1 MRLKRIKLAGF
12 KSFVDATSIPFP
24 GEMTAIVGPNGCGK
38 SNVIDAVRWVL
49 GESSA
54 KNLRGDAMT
63 DVIFNGSSARKPV
76 SQCSVE
82 LVFDNTS
89 NRLQGEFAKYNE
101 LAVKRIVTRDA
112 QSTYLLNGTKCRRR
126 DVTDIFLGTGLGPRS
141 YAIIEQGMISR
152 LIESKPQELRVF
164 IEEAAGIS
172 KYKERRRETENRI
185 RHTRENLER
194 LADVRSE
201 LGTQLDKLQR
211 QAAAA
216 RRYKELK
223 TKERHLKSELAAI
236 RWLAHSEK
244 VTALQHQIDEGEVQ
258 VEALIAQQRG
268 DERTLIEQR
277 QQQFESKQRLD
288 ELQQQLFDVST
299 EIARLEQNQKYV
311 TERTAQVEQEIK
323 GLAAQGEQVEQQL
336 QDAQAALEEAL
347 AAREQLA
354 PEIAICQEQLQ
365 EAGQQREDAEHA
377 LTDFARQ
384 FRQQEQDYMQ
394 LKSQSQSCHSQIQST
409 MSMQLRTQQR
419 LSEIDSE
426 LAQEGSDQLHAQLAT
441 LQEQLLIA
449 EQQLDEVQD
458 SFSQRK
464 DELAQQ
470 NAIRQQYQQAE
481 NEAQQYL
488 QRLSAE
494 HAALEALQQAETSD
508 IDESLQDLSQLW
520 QLLEIQQG
528 YAGYFDI
535 AITQLQN
542 AYVVSHE
549 QAITAQWRELQGL
562 HVSLSAQWT
571 TDKKPG
577 SLASVCNNASVPNI
591 LNTIYFAE
599 DEKQLASLRA
609 TLQPGESIVTSE
621 GVQYTIDTIQFGV
634 AQKQG
639 KAVRAAKIV
648 ALAEQIVDAD
658 ERFNQAK
665 LTLEQVDNSIAQLQQ
680 LLNDADQQKQHTQ
693 QAHYQLQN
701 KVGML
706 ELQMEQSEARRH
718 KLLTDQQEQQALLG
732 KEQTQLEELSARVE
746 SIEEQLLEFESQQ
759 LRYEEK
765 REAFER
771 ALATTRASVEGLT
784 QQKHQHDLT
793 MQQLQGQV
801 GTLQQRQESH
811 SGLFN
816 DLNLRLAKLN
826 AELEE
831 LRSPQSDSAGN
842 VAKLLA
848 KREEISQ
855 SRDQQAN
862 TLAEV
867 ERVINDAQKDSKGLT
882 ERLQQRRSQLE
893 SLKLEA
899 QGYQVRATA
908 VLEQLE
914 EADQN
919 LKTTLEGLPEEADDK
934 TWQQELEKTTNSI
947 TRLGAV
953 NLAAVDEFEVQS
965 ERKQHLDAQYDDL
978 NAALET
984 LEEAIRKIDK
994 ETKTRF
1000 RHTFDQVNG
1009 DLKQLFPKVFGGG
1022 SAYLDLTDDDLL
1034 ETGVT
1039 IMARPPGKK
1048 NSTIHLLSGG
1058 EKALTAL
1065 SLVFAIFRL
1074 NPAPFC
1080 LLDEVDAPLD
1090 DANVERFCR
1099 LVSEMSQTVQFIYIT
1114 HNKIAMEMAEHLTG
1128 VTMAEPGVSR
1138 MVAVDVEE
1146 AVAIANS

>member
-223 TKERHLKSELAAI
+223 AKERRLKAELAAI

-258 VEALIAQQRG
+258 VEALVSQQRG
-268 DERTLIEQR
+268 DERKLIEQR

-311 TERTAQVEQEIK
+311 TERTAQVEQESK
-323 GLAAQGEQVEQQL
+323 ALATQREHVEQQV
-336 QDAQAALEEAL
+336 QDASAALEEAL
-347 AAREQLA
+347 AAREALA
-354 PEIAICQEQLQ
+354 PELAICQEQLL
-365 EAGQQREDAEHA
+365 EASQQREDAELA

-419 LSEIDSE
+419 LSEIEME
-426 LAQEGSDQLHAQLAT
+426 LTQEGSDQLHEQLAT

-449 EQQLDEVQD
+449 EQQLDEAKD
-458 SFSQRK
+458 SYQQRQ
-464 DELAQQ
+464 DELVQQ
-470 NAIRQQYQQAE
+470 NAIRQQYQQAV
-481 NEAQQYL
+481 NEALQNV

-494 HAALEALQQAETSD
+494 HAALEALQHSETATE
-508 IDESLQDLSQLW
+508 DESLLKLSQLW
-520 QLLEIQQG
+520 QVLDIEQG
-528 YAGYFDI
+528 YEGLFDLAI
-535 AITQLQN
+535 AQLQN
-542 AYVVSHE
+542 AYVVSNEESIQPQWSE
-549 QAITAQWRELQGL
+549 QQGL
-562 HVSLSAQWT
+562 QLLLRDQWST
-571 TDKKPG
+571 NKVPG
-577 SLASVCNNASVPNI
+577 TLASLCVNASVPNI

-599 DEKQLASLRA
+599 NEAQLKKLRSE
-609 TLQPGESIVTSE
+609 LQPGASLVTFN
-621 GVQYTIDTIQFGV
+621 GVEYMLDSMKFGV
-634 AQKQG
+634 AKQQG
-639 KAVRAAKIV
+639 KAVRAARAVELTEQIALGEEGFEQAQQ
-648 ALAEQIVDAD
+648 ALAEVD
-658 ERFNQAK
+658 E
-665 LTLEQVDNSIAQLQQ
+665 TIARLQQ
-680 LLNDADQQKQHTQ
+680 QLNDADQQKQHTQ

-718 KLLTDQQEQQALLG
+718 KLLNDQQEQQTLLS

-746 SIEEQLLEFESQQ
+746 AIEEQLLEFESQQ
-759 LRYEEK
+759 LHYEER

-771 ALATTRASVEGLT
+771 TLATSRASVEALT
-784 QQKHQHDLT
+784 QQKHQHDLN

-801 GTLQQRQESH
+801 GTLQQRRESH
-811 SGLFN
+811 KSLFT
-816 DLNLRLAKLN
+816 DLNQRLAKLHN
-826 AELEE
+826 ELNE
-831 LRSPQSDSAGN
+831 LRSPQSDSAER
-842 VAKLLA
+842 VAELLA
-848 KREEISQ
+848 KREEISLL
-855 SRDQQAN
+855 RDQQADQ
-862 TLAEV
+862 LADV
-867 ERVINDAQKDSKGLT
+867 ERVINDAQKDSQGLT

-919 LKTTLEGLPEEADDK
+919 LKTTLEGLPDD
-934 TWQQELEKTTNSI
+934 TEDQAWQQELEKTTNSI
-947 TRLGAV
+947 SRLGAV